1 MSLTEEID
9 KRISGIQEVQQA
21 WYEMYRSRFS
31 EYFKRVKELER
42 AYMSKSNPVSDS
54 DLEAIL
60 TELPLTLFSVSEAL
74 NQLKLEYEVMK
85 LENRRKRVE
94 YRENAAQEIIEA
106 TELDIPITKSEA
118 QQHIDNSVVRNS
130 TTDDIVVKIYETVIS
145 RVESEISST
154 KELIMAAKK
163 LWDSR
168 RSADESNPISE
179 VVSELPD
186 YTQVNVGTYRASAG
200 LGSVPIGTTAD
211 GTYPGK
217 DYIK

>member
-1 MSLTEEID
+1 MSLTKEID
-9 KRISGIQEVQQA
+9 KRISDIQEVQQA

-31 EYFKRVKELER
+31 KHFKRVKELEN

-85 LENRRKRVE
+85 LENRRKKVE
-94 YRENAAQEIIEA
+94 YRENAVQEVLEA
-106 TELDIPITKSEA
+106 AELELITKAEA
-118 QQHIDNSVVRNS
+118 QQHIDNSVMRNS

-154 KELIMAAKK
+154 KELIMSAKK

-168 RSADESNPISE
+168 RTADESNPISE
-179 VVSELPD
+179 VVPELPD

-200 LGSVPIGTTAD
+200 QGSVPIV
-211 GTYPGK
+211 K